1 MKFPVI
7 AALVFSAV
15 VPLAQAADKGD
26 QAAREAIQKLVQ
38 DRKIEALEKAPIDG
52 YYQAV
57 VGSQLLYVSADGRY
71 VLQGNLYDADARIDL
86 TAARLARV
94 NVAKLDAYPESKRIS
109 FKPTS
114 KPKYKVT
121 VFTDIDC
128 GYCRKMHSHI
138 AEYNERGIQVDYLF
152 FPRSGPGTPS
162 FAKAVSVW
170 CAKDRQSAFTAA
182 KAGDDPAPLQCDNP
196 VSRGIPARHRS
207 RRRRHAG
214 VFAPDGSKIGG
225 YLTPDQLQA
234 QLERV
239 AAHGKAG
246 RLKLRRAG
254 APSVAGRL
262 GRGCSGSRRAARFGY
277 HSRPLLSDCHDR
289 PRRPAGP
296 FRLSH

>member
-1 MKFPVI
+1 MKFPLI
-7 AALVFSAV
+7 AVFAMSAFL
-15 VPLAQAADKGD
+15 PLANAADKAEETAR
-26 QAAREAIQKLVQ
+26 AAVQKLVKSN
-38 DRKIEALEKAPIDG
+38 KIEAFEKSPIPG

-71 VLQGNLYDADARIDL
+71 VLQGTLYDADAKLDL
-86 TAARLARV
+86 TAKRLARV
-94 NVAKLDAYPESKRIS
+94 NVAKLDAYPAAKRIT
-109 FKPTS
+109 FAPNS

-170 CAKDRQSAFTAA
+170 CADDQKKAFTAA
-182 KAGDDPAPLQCDNP
+182 KAGANPEPLQCDNP
-196 VSRGIPARHRS
+196 VAEEYQLGIAVGVDGTPS
-207 RRRRHAG
+207 
-214 VFAPDGSKIGG
+214 VFAEDGSKIGG

-239 AAHGKAG
+239 AQEKP
-246 RLKLRRAG
+246 G
-254 APSVAGRL
+254 A
-262 GRGCSGSRRAARFGY
+262 
-277 HSRPLLSDCHDR
+277 
-289 PRRPAGP
+289 
-296 FRLSH
+296 

>member
-1 MKFPVI
+1 MKFPAI
-7 AALVFSAV
+7 AALVFSTV
-15 VPLAQAADKGD
+15 LPLAQAADNSD
-26 QAAREAIQKLVQ
+26 EAARAAVQKLVQ

-71 VLQGNLYDADARIDL
+71 ALQGTLYDADAKLDL

-182 KAGDDPAPLQCDNP
+182 KAGSNPAPLQCDNP
-196 VSRGIPARHRS
+196 VGEEYQLGIDVGVDGTPT
-207 RRRRHAG
+207 

-239 AAHGKAG
+239 AAQEKP
-246 RLKLRRAG
+246 G
-254 APSVAGRL
+254 A
-262 GRGCSGSRRAARFGY
+262 
-277 HSRPLLSDCHDR
+277 
-289 PRRPAGP
+289 
-296 FRLSH
+296 